1 MIHKQSFEEYYG
13 DSTFTWIH
21 QAYNY
26 DKKLRDLIDEYGF
39 LKKSK
44 NSTLSKDDHKVL
56 CSRYSRIKGYIW
68 VDFFHAYIAK
78 SLSTTFHTIWNY
90 KKKKRIIKRF
100 A

>member
-1 MIHKQSFEEYYG
+1 MIYKQSFEEYYG

-39 LKKSK
+39 LNKSK
-44 NSTLSKDDHKVL
+44 NSKLSIDDHKTL

-68 VDFFHAYIAK
+68 VDFFHAYISN
-78 SLSTTFHTIWNY
+78 SLSTSLYTHWRY
-90 KKKKRIIKRF
+90 KKKKRTIKRF

>member
-13 DSTFTWIH
+13 DSTFLWIH

-39 LKKSK
+39 LKKDK
-44 NSTLSKDDHKVL
+44 GTFLSKEQHKRL

-68 VDFFHAYIAK
+68 VDFFHAYIAR
-78 SLSTTFHTIWNY
+78 SLTRNAYTRLRY
-90 KKKKRIIKRF
+90 RKKKKHIKKF
-100 A
+100 G